1 MVYGNFIGR
10 KKFETTGTHD
20 GGHFSGVPWV
30 SALING
36 RGRYIHPE
44 SGKLHLTNHLIVSYA
59 WIISFSNKKK
69 TYFKSVIGNK
79 LH

>member
-10 KKFETTGTHD
+10 NKYETTGTHD

-36 RGRYIHPE
+36 RGRYIHPG
-44 SGKLHLTNHLIVSYA
+44 SGMIASNVMSRGAFKFLNIYYFYRVTQKKVYA
-59 WIISFSNKKK
+59 F
-69 TYFKSVIGNK
+69 G
-79 LH
+79 

>member
-10 KKFETTGTHD
+10 HKYQTTGTLD

-36 RGRYIHPE
+36 RGRYTDRVT
-44 SGKLHLTNHLIVSYA
+44 GKVLTNSA
-59 WIISFSNKKK
+59 
-69 TYFKSVIGNK
+69 
-79 LH
+79 

>member
-10 KKFETTGTHD
+10 DKYETTNTLD

-36 RGRYIHPE
+36 KGRYIDR
-44 SGKLHLTNHLIVSYA
+44 LTSKFGL
-59 WIISFSNKKK
+59 
-69 TYFKSVIGNK
+69 TY
-79 LH
+79 

>member
-10 KKFETTGTHD
+10 NKYEITGTHD

-36 RGRYIHPE
+36 RGRYIHPD
-44 SGKLHLTNHLIVSYA
+44 SGILLLNI
-59 WIISFSNKKK
+59 
-69 TYFKSVIGNK
+69 
-79 LH
+79 